1 MTTERS
7 CQIMSLAAA
16 LFMPGA
22 TFRLLDGGKIA
33 VTGTTRS
40 GEPGTM
46 IINSGG
52 AFAFEG
58 NPDDMIAATLEA
70 AGRDPHARVRP
81 RK

>member
-1 MTTERS
+1 MTGEVSR
-7 CQIMSLAAA
+7 LVDR
-16 LFMPGA
+16 LFTG
-22 TFRLLDGGKIA
+22 TVT

-46 IINSGG
+46 TVDSGG

-70 AGRDPHARVRP
+70 AGRDADA
-81 RK
+81 

>member
-1 MTTERS
+1 MTGEVSR
-7 CQIMSLAAA
+7 LVDR
-16 LFMPGA
+16 LFTG
-22 TFRLLDGGKIA
+22 TVT